1 MITVYVKGGLGN
13 QMFQYASAYALAR
26 RLSQHLTLDISFY
39 PKQSLR
45 GFKLSNFCISNDVLQ
60 KESGFPLQY
69 EVLKN
74 KYVNKAIRMLKHEV
88 TSISP
93 DCIYLVESTK
103 DLVDSFFTVNASDIY
118 LNGYF
123 QSEDYF
129 KKYRE
134 ELIKQFTPNY
144 KQGMEYNN
152 ALSNIEMSNSI
163 AIHVR
168 RGDFK
173 KQALSD
179 RKAQLHYLLGE
190 VYYRDAIKRISNSV
204 ENPSFFC
211 FSDDIEW
218 ARNSFGDLAKIQF
231 VTLKTDHADIDE
243 MMLMRNCKH
252 IITANSTFSWWAAWL
267 NEHENAI
274 RIVPDKRYGTVR
286 MIPDNWIKIPV
297 E

>member
-39 PKQSLR
+39 PKQTLR

-152 ALSNIEMSNSI
+152 ALSI
-163 AIHVR
+163 
-168 RGDFK
+168 
-173 KQALSD
+173 
-179 RKAQLHYLLGE
+179 
-190 VYYRDAIKRISNSV
+190 
-204 ENPSFFC
+204 
-211 FSDDIEW
+211 
-218 ARNSFGDLAKIQF
+218 
-231 VTLKTDHADIDE
+231 
-243 MMLMRNCKH
+243 
-252 IITANSTFSWWAAWL
+252 
-267 NEHENAI
+267 
-274 RIVPDKRYGTVR
+274 
-286 MIPDNWIKIPV
+286 
-297 E
+297 